1 MDCGGDVT
9 VDEFQPVVAIDGKR
23 LVGKSK
29 PVERSK
35 QPVSGTIAC
44 ENASRAIAA
53 VRRGRKTHDE
63 QPSVDRT
70 QAGNRA
76 SPILLIAKSP
86 DFGFRH
92 FLAVNDKSIAAR
104 AVNNLVLCDGRR
116 IAPWSCH
123 VLKSLPS

>member
-23 LVGKSK
+23 LVGESKSMQ
-29 PVERSK
+29 RSK
-35 QPVSGTIAC
+35 QPVSGTIARKD
-44 ENASRAIAA
+44 APGPIPAM
-53 VRRGRKTHDE
+53 RRGRKTHDE
-63 QPSVDRT
+63 QPSVDRP

-86 DFGFRH
+86 DFCFRH